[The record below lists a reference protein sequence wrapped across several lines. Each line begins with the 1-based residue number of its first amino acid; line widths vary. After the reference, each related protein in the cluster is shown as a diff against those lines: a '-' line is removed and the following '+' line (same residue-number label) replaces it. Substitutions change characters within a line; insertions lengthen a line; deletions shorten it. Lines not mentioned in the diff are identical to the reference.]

1 MYFTFHLWCWC
12 AKEKCT
18 QEKLYSM
25 LFHIRRC
32 FLFFCIKYSHWEC
45 ENKFSSV
52 ILLID
57 HSTSFFPFHCVSL
70 SISVH
75 TCIYVDGTFVRRH
88 TPKQKSP
95 CNKEHLGDQGDG
107 RTDAPDRQVYRKR
120 HTHRGM
126 TDKGRREEGSFG
138 ERPKG
143 IGEKGREQGRK
154 RERERKREPGDCWAC
169 CLPVNFYHARTH
181 VARQYTR
188 ESANV
193 ASVFVVARS
202 SIRT

>member
-1 MYFTFHLWCWC
+1 M
-12 AKEKCT
+12 
-18 QEKLYSM
+18 
-25 LFHIRRC
+25 
-32 FLFFCIKYSHWEC
+32 
-45 ENKFSSV
+45 

-95 CNKEHLGDQGDG
+95 CNKEHLGDQGEW
-107 RTDAPDRQVYRKR
+107 TDAPDRQVYRKR

-154 RERERKREPGDCWAC
+154 RERERKENLVIAERVVF
-169 CLPVNFYHARTH
+169 LSISITHARTW
-181 VARQYTR
+181 RGNTQG
-188 ESANV
+188 NLLM
-193 ASVFVVARS
+193 
-202 SIRT
+202 